1 MKKFFAVYVVLMA
14 LQVQQANAGVL
25 LEPFVGYDQAPMEV
39 VTAAN
44 SDVSATNSGLDYGLR
59 AGYRFS
65 QGMWLSAEYSL
76 GSGNGKP
83 KAAGQEDSTYTKS
96 AMSAVVG
103 YDHGDFRMWGGYG
116 LSDKLTFKDSTGE
129 TNFSGTN
136 YKLGL
141 GYKVVPSVSVNLEYQ
156 VPTYTK
162 YNSNGGADADLS
174 TAFSKMSGASTQLSV
189 SMPFDLGK

>member
-1 MKKFFAVYVVLMA
+1 MKKLFAILAFLMV
-14 LQVQQANAGVL
+14 LQVQHAYAGVL
-25 LEPFVGYDQAPMEV
+25 LEPVLGYEQTPMEV
-39 VTAAN
+39 VTVSN
-44 SDVSATNSGLDYGLR
+44 TDVSSTSSGLNYGAR
-59 AGYRFS
+59 AGFRFS
-65 QGMWLSAEYSL
+65 QGMWVSGEFVM

-83 KAAGQEDSTYTKS
+83 KNAGQEDSTYTKS

-103 YDHGDFRMWGGYG
+103 YDHSNFRMWLGYG
-116 LSDKLTFKDSTGE
+116 VTDKMTFKDSTGE

-141 GYKVVPSVSVNLEYQ
+141 GYKVVPSVSVNLEYL

-162 YNSNGGADADLS
+162 FNSNGGTDSDVS
-174 TAFSKMSGASTQLSV
+174 TMFSKMSGASTQLSV